1 MIPQISPGKTWEGF
15 AGAILFSMVFG
26 WALTQWASDHLGH
39 LSSLQIWILA
49 GVLSVG
55 AVVGDWLN
63 PSSNVSAGRFGAFST
78 RHWGCGPGDSLL
90 FNAPIMILYLYVF
103 QHTHA

>member
-26 WALTQWASDHLGH
+26 WALTRWASDHLGH

-55 AVVGDWLN
+55 AVVGDLVESILKRECGSRIRGVFY
-63 PSSNVSAGRFGAFST
+63 PALGA
-78 RHWGCGPGDSLL
+78 L
-90 FNAPIMILYLYVF
+90 
-103 QHTHA
+103 